1 MSSPIVFNNGKNPKW
16 KYYLKHYLL
25 RALPNFIYQNR
36 ANKLLAAASS
46 RKDYP
51 ELMERVDYY
60 NKLEEFTAL
69 KNPVSVADFELE
81 DVDQKV
87 YFFDAYQ
94 TLRGFAGHYQFCHEF
109 GDVVHIPETPSILKS
124 RPISNVN
131 QNSVLLKLNR
141 VRHFVY
147 IHKDKAF
154 RQKKNKLVFR
164 GKVTYKEQR
173 RKFFEMYFQ
182 HTMCDLGDTQE
193 KKINPDEWK
202 VKKASIHYLL
212 QYKFILAIEGI
223 DVASNLKW
231 VMSSNSL
238 AVMPKPSYE
247 TWFMEAKL
255 IPNYHYV
262 EIKPDFS
269 DLEERLNYYIEHED
283 EALQIIKNAN
293 TYVQQFQDDE
303 REELIS
309 LLVMQKYFKFTN
321 PN

>member
-1 MSSPIVFNNGKNPKW
+1 MNSPIVFNNGKNPKW
-16 KYYLKHYLL
+16 KYYLEQYSL
-25 RALPNFIYQNR
+25 RLLPNFIYRNR
-36 ANKLLAAASS
+36 TKKLLENVSS

-51 ELMERVDYY
+51 QLMQRVNYY
-60 NKLEEFTAL
+60 NKLEEKTAL
-69 KNPVSVADFELE
+69 KNPVSIADFKLK
-81 DVDQKV
+81 DIDQKV

-94 TLRGFAGHYQFCHEF
+94 TLRGFPEHYQFCHEF

-124 RPISNVN
+124 RPISDDN
-131 QNSVLLKLNR
+131 QNSVVLKLNR

-147 IHKDKAF
+147 IKKDQSF
-154 RQKKNKLVFR
+154 QQKKNKLVFR

-173 RKFFEMYFQ
+173 RKFFEMYFK
-182 HTMCDLGDTQE
+182 HPMCDLGDTQQ

-202 VKKASIHYLL
+202 VKKTSIHYLL

-238 AVMPKPSYE
+238 AVMPKPSFE

-269 DLEERLNYYIEHED
+269 DVEERLNYYIEHED

-293 TYVQQFQDDE
+293 EYVKQFQDKE

-309 LLVMQKYFKFTN
+309 LLVMQKYFKMTN
-321 PN
+321 

>member
-1 MSSPIVFNNGKNPKW
+1 MNSPIVFNNGKNPKW
-16 KYYLKHYLL
+16 KYYLKHYSL
-25 RALPNFIYQNR
+25 RLLPNFIYRNQAKKRLEN
-36 ANKLLAAASS
+36 APS
-46 RKDYP
+46 RKDFHQ
-51 ELMERVDYY
+51 LMERVNYY
-60 NKLEEFTAL
+60 NKLEKQTPLE
-69 KNPVSVADFELE
+69 NPVSITDFKLK
-81 DVDQKV
+81 DIDQKV

-94 TLRGFAGHYQFCHEF
+94 TLRGFPENYQFCHEF

-124 RPISNVN
+124 RPISNNN
-131 QNSVLLKLNR
+131 QNSVVLKLNR

-147 IHKDKAF
+147 IKKDKAF
-154 RQKKNKLVFR
+154 QQKKNKLVFR
-164 GKVTYKEQR
+164 GKVTFKEQR
-173 RKFFEMYFQ
+173 RKFFEMYFN
-182 HTMCDLGDTQE
+182 HPMCDLGDTQQ
-193 KKINPDEWK
+193 KQINPDEWK
-202 VKKASIHYLL
+202 VKKTSIHYLL

-238 AVMPKPSYE
+238 AVMPKPSFE

-293 TYVQQFQDDE
+293 EYVKQFQDSE

-309 LLVMQKYFKFTN
+309 LLVMQKYFKMTK
-321 PN
+321 PV